1 MKKILLIIVFIAL
14 IISLHAQV
22 YDSFSDGNISE
33 NPAWFGDTNDFVVN
47 NSGELQL
54 NASAS
59 GTKYLSTAS
68 QTFGTMEWQFRI
80 KLNFSPSD
88 NNYCRF
94 YLSAD
99 KADLQDTSL
108 NGYYLRFGESG
119 SNDAIKLYRQQGT
132 SNSLLAT
139 GTLGQIA
146 NAFDLDIKV
155 TYDSNNTFIIQTSE
169 ANLNNWNTSCFYTT
183 SFDNQLNY
191 IGLICTYTSSNSTK
205 FYFDNIYHGHI
216 LYDTISPSVSTYTLY
231 YNNRTALSIAF
242 SENIDTSNISTN
254 NFTINNIEHPIQ
266 VIFDNPSS
274 LTLQFNDSLPLNTTL
289 NLRISHI
296 KDLNN
301 NELIDTNFDF
311 IYYIAQP
318 FDVIINEIMADPSP
332 TVGLPEYEYIELYN
346 RNNFDISL
354 YGWKLK
360 IGTSTKIFPNVIIPA
375 RQYLIICASACKSLF
390 ESYGQVA
397 SFSSVQIT
405 DAGQSILL
413 IDTNE
418 QIIHFVNF
426 TDSWYHNSQKK
437 NGGWSLEMIDFNNP
451 CAEEDNWTASNHPL
465 GGTPGNINSVFSN
478 NPDDELPV
486 IDHIFAQSDTVIS
499 VYFSEKIL
507 NKPFAQNHTFALS
520 DNLTI
525 NQIIFNEEEWNCINI
540 SFSPALQVGVTY
552 QLSILDSIVDCVG
565 NSIVYPQSYP
575 FGYAVRAEEND
586 VIINE
591 ILFNPKDD
599 GVDFV
604 EIYNRSD
611 RLINLKEL
619 RIANL
624 KNGSMDT
631 GYVVSTKGQS
641 LSPQQYLVI
650 TTRSEKVKE
659 QYFCPNDDNFI
670 DMNAFPAFNNESGC
684 AILLSGGEIVDR
696 FDYREDMHYKMLKSV
711 DGVSLERINFE
722 RPTQDAGNW
731 HSAAATVGFATPGY
745 KNSAFSENLEA
756 EDEISI
762 YPEIFSPDND
772 GYNDILQIKY
782 QFAEPGNRLTIDIYN
797 VHGQRILNLVNNELV
812 DTEGYFTWDGSIEN
826 LIKAPIGNYII
837 IAKCWKTDG
846 SVKKIKK
853 SCTLAIKF

>member
-1 MKKILLIIVFIAL
+1 M
-14 IISLHAQV
+14 S
-22 YDSFSDGNISE
+22 
-33 NPAWFGDTNDFVVN
+33 
-47 NSGELQL
+47 
-54 NASAS
+54 
-59 GTKYLSTAS
+59 
-68 QTFGTMEWQFRI
+68 
-80 KLNFSPSD
+80 
-88 NNYCRF
+88 
-94 YLSAD
+94 
-99 KADLQDTSL
+99 
-108 NGYYLRFGESG
+108 
-119 SNDAIKLYRQQGT
+119 
-132 SNSLLAT
+132 
-139 GTLGQIA
+139 
-146 NAFDLDIKV
+146 
-155 TYDSNNTFIIQTSE
+155 
-169 ANLNNWNTSCFYTT
+169 
-183 SFDNQLNY
+183 
-191 IGLICTYTSSNSTK
+191 
-205 FYFDNIYHGHI
+205 
-216 LYDTISPSVSTYTLY
+216 
-231 YNNRTALSIAF
+231 
-242 SENIDTSNISTN
+242 
-254 NFTINNIEHPIQ
+254 
-266 VIFDNPSS
+266 
-274 LTLQFNDSLPLNTTL
+274 
-289 NLRISHI
+289 
-296 KDLNN
+296 
-301 NELIDTNFDF
+301 
-311 IYYIAQP
+311 
-318 FDVIINEIMADPSP
+318 
-332 TVGLPEYEYIELYN
+332 
-346 RNNFDISL
+346 
-354 YGWKLK
+354 
-360 IGTSTKIFPNVIIPA
+360 
-375 RQYLIICASACKSLF
+375 
-390 ESYGQVA
+390 
-397 SFSSVQIT
+397 
-405 DAGQSILL
+405 
-413 IDTNE
+413 
-418 QIIHFVNF
+418 
-426 TDSWYHNSQKK
+426 
-437 NGGWSLEMIDFNNP
+437 
-451 CAEEDNWTASNHPL
+451 
-465 GGTPGNINSVFSN
+465 
-478 NPDDELPV
+478 
-486 IDHIFAQSDTVIS
+486 IFAQSDTVIS

-624 KNGSMDT
+624 KNGSVDT

-684 AILLSGGEIVDR
+684 AILLSGGKIVDR

-797 VHGQRILNLVNNELV
+797 VHGQKILNLVNNELV
-812 DTEGYFTWDGSIEN
+812 DTEGYFTWDGSIES